1 MDAYRQRYGIITNLY
16 AGSGSTDDTEFA
28 LLTARAL
35 LDCRGDLTSEAVV
48 QAWHRYIIDEGGV
61 FERGG
66 RPQYGAVYNLQR
78 GVLPPLSGRDNA
90 SNEDDGAAMRVAP
103 IGIICAGDPE
113 RAAQMAAIDAQISH
127 HADGVWAAQAVA
139 AAMAVA
145 MTGADAATVVEA
157 GLRQIPQDSWL
168 GRAMA
173 RALAIAA
180 QPGGMEAAWEPLHTE
195 LWTASHS
202 SAAEAVPQAFALFQL
217 TEGDFQRGLFW
228 AANFG
233 RDADTIGALVG
244 ALAGARQGFAIIPPA
259 WVEKVRRPSGVCL
272 RFTAK
277 EDVVDIAEQL
287 VALIR

>member
-1 MDAYRQRYGIITNLY
+1 
-16 AGSGSTDDTEFA
+16 
-28 LLTARAL
+28 
-35 LDCRGDLTSEAVV
+35 
-48 QAWHRYIIDEGGV
+48 
-61 FERGG
+61 
-66 RPQYGAVYNLQR
+66 
-78 GVLPPLSGRDNA
+78 
-90 SNEDDGAAMRVAP
+90 
-103 IGIICAGDPE
+103 
-113 RAAQMAAIDAQISH
+113 
-127 HADGVWAAQAVA
+127 
-139 AAMAVA
+139 
-145 MTGADAATVVEA
+145 
-157 GLRQIPQDSWL
+157 
-168 GRAMA
+168 
-173 RALAIAA
+173 
-180 QPGGMEAAWEPLHTE
+180 MEAAWEPLHTE